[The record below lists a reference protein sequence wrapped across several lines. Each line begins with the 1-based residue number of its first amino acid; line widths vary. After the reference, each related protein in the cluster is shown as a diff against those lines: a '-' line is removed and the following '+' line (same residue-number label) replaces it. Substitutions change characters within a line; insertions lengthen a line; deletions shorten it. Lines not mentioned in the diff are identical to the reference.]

1 MGARQRAAAYV
12 RCSTSEQNLEV
23 QTKEIREY
31 CERRGLELGEVYED
45 AGISGRRAA
54 RPGLDRMLADARRHR
69 FDVLVIV
76 KLDRLARSLAH
87 LTSIAADFDAWGL
100 DMVATSQAFDTSCPS
115 GRLTWGILAVVS
127 EFEADL
133 VRSRTLAGLAEARSR
148 GVKLGRK
155 PVLDRRGRERVRRLR
170 ASGRSL
176 RQIAGLVGVSVGTVH
191 AAVRA

>member
-1 MGARQRAAAYV
+1 MGARQRAVAYV

-69 FDVLVIV
+69 FEVLVIV
-76 KLDRLARSLAH
+76 RLDRLARSLAH
-87 LTSIAADFDAWGL
+87 LTSIAADFEAWGI

-133 VRSRTLAGLAEARSR
+133 VRSRTLAGLAEARGR
-148 GVKLGRK
+148 GVRLGRK
-155 PVLDRRGRERVRRLR
+155 PVLDRKGRERVKRLR
-170 ASGRSL
+170 RTGKSL
-176 RQIAGLVGVSVGTVH
+176 RAISEIVGVSVGTVH
-191 AAVRA
+191 ATVRA